1 MKLLS
6 FVASA
11 LALAGAAY
19 ATVTDPRVLDKCPG
33 YKASHVVTK
42 GATLT
47 ADLALA
53 GKACNVF
60 GKDIASLKLQVTYE
74 TSKWLSSCWQR
85 PLTFV
90 QLNASTSR
98 LRMPRP
104 LAMRFQTLLFLAR
117 RPTPP

>member
-11 LALAGAAY
+11 LALASTAY
-19 ATVTDPRVLDKCPG
+19 ATVTDPAVLDKCPG

-60 GKDIASLKLQVTYE
+60 GADIAKLKLQVTYE
-74 TSKWLSSCWQR
+74 TG
-85 PLTFV
+85 
-90 QLNASTSR
+90 
-98 LRMPRP
+98 
-104 LAMRFQTLLFLAR
+104 TLFSAL
-117 RPTPP
+117 